1 MRITKGKKEEY
12 KEKNLRFLEEV
23 ATGEGVVK
31 LPCGVLYKEIE
42 KGTGVVSPELTD
54 VVSVHYR
61 GTLANGREF
70 DNSWKRGCPE
80 AFRLNQVIEGWQEA
94 LRRMHVGDRWM
105 IYIVYILTQN
115 IPNCIHWNV
124 SIKHQPLVR
133 LSLFREFHRMAGS
146 FYLPSLITA
155 ISPSGILKVI
165 YICLIWLQVIY
176 EISRK

>member
-1 MRITKGKKEEY
+1 MGKKEEY

-105 IYIVYILTQN
+105 IYPVYIRLRDTY
-115 IPNCIHWNV
+115 IRSDPRLFHTAVRSRTVGDCI
-124 SIKHQPLVR
+124 IFLKA
-133 LSLFREFHRMAGS
+133 LFQF
-146 FYLPSLITA
+146 PID
-155 ISPSGILKVI
+155 
-165 YICLIWLQVIY
+165 IY
-176 EISRK
+176 ECRDEEEVCCYPGGRIAKANS

>member
-1 MRITKGKKEEY
+1 MGKKEEY

-105 IYIVYILTQN
+105 IYIPYTLGYGTRTSGP
-115 IPNCIHWNV
+115 IPGYSTLLFEVELLGDCI
-124 SIKHQPLVR
+124 IFLKA
-133 LSLFREFHRMAGS
+133 LFQF
-146 FYLPSLITA
+146 PID
-155 ISPSGILKVI
+155 
-165 YICLIWLQVIY
+165 IY
-176 EISRK
+176 ECRDEEEVCCYPGGRIAKANS

>member
-1 MRITKGKKEEY
+1 MGKKEEY

-94 LRRMHVGDRWM
+94 LRRMHDDLYPVYIRLRDTYIRSDPRLFHTAVRSRTVGD
-105 IYIVYILTQN
+105 
-115 IPNCIHWNV
+115 CI
-124 SIKHQPLVR
+124 IFLKA
-133 LSLFREFHRMAGS
+133 LFQF
-146 FYLPSLITA
+146 PID
-155 ISPSGILKVI
+155 
-165 YICLIWLQVIY
+165 IY
-176 EISRK
+176 ECRDEEEVCCYPGGRIAKANS

>member
-1 MRITKGKKEEY
+1 MGKKEEY

-105 IYIVYILTQN
+105 IYIPYTLGYGTTYIRSDPRLFHTAVRSRTVGD
-115 IPNCIHWNV
+115 CI
-124 SIKHQPLVR
+124 IFLKA
-133 LSLFREFHRMAGS
+133 LFQF
-146 FYLPSLITA
+146 PID
-155 ISPSGILKVI
+155 
-165 YICLIWLQVIY
+165 IY
-176 EISRK
+176 ECRDEEEVCCYPGGRIAKANS

>member
-1 MRITKGKKEEY
+1 MGKKEEY

-94 LRRMHVGDRWM
+94 LRRMHVGRGRGLLLSRRSDRQSKQLR
-105 IYIVYILTQN
+105 IRI
-115 IPNCIHWNV
+115 
-124 SIKHQPLVR
+124 SVR
-133 LSLFREFHRMAGS
+133 HR
-146 FYLPSLITA
+146 Y
-155 ISPSGILKVI
+155 
-165 YICLIWLQVIY
+165 
-176 EISRK
+176 

>member
-1 MRITKGKKEEY
+1 MGKKEEY

-94 LRRMHVGDRWM
+94 LRRACGRPLDDLYPVYIRLRDTYIRSDPRLFHTAVRSRTVGD
-105 IYIVYILTQN
+105 
-115 IPNCIHWNV
+115 CI
-124 SIKHQPLVR
+124 IFLKA
-133 LSLFREFHRMAGS
+133 LFQF
-146 FYLPSLITA
+146 PID
-155 ISPSGILKVI
+155 
-165 YICLIWLQVIY
+165 IY
-176 EISRK
+176 ECRDEEEVCCYPGGRIAKANS

>member
-1 MRITKGKKEEY
+1 MGKKEEY

-70 DNSWKRGCPE
+70 DNSWKRGCPP
-80 AFRLNQVIEGWQEA
+80 QS
-94 LRRMHVGDRWM
+94 GDR
-105 IYIVYILTQN
+105 
-115 IPNCIHWNV
+115 
-124 SIKHQPLVR
+124 
-133 LSLFREFHRMAGS
+133 RMAGS
-146 FYLPSLITA
+146 APADACGRPLDDLYPVYIRLRDTYIRSDPRLFHTA
-155 ISPSGILKVI
+155 VRSRTVGDCIIFLKALFQFPI
-165 YICLIWLQVIY
+165 DIY
-176 EISRK
+176 ECRDEEEVCCYPGGRIAKANS